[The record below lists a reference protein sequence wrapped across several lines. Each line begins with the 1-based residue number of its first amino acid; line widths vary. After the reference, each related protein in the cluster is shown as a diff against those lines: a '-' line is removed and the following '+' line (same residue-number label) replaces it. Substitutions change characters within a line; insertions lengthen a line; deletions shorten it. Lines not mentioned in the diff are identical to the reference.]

1 MSYYRPLAYFVSA
14 TVDIDGV
21 EEAIATLNDGCIHLN
36 EEVFRTTSLRDA
48 GALLA
53 EDCHDFAQWLVR
65 SVAAGP
71 VNLIQINR
79 FLKALV
85 HRRWARF
92 HVYCEKIPILRMSKV
107 CPRTHNSSLMC
118 FRLRERGIGHL
129 CYPER
134 TG

>member
-71 VNLIQINR
+71 VNLILINR

-92 HVYCEKIPILRMSKV
+92 HVYCEKNPHIADEQSMS
-107 CPRTHNSSLMC
+107 PH
-118 FRLRERGIGHL
+118 
-129 CYPER
+129 P
-134 TG
+134 